1 MEANELF
8 AIESHNLHSVQEQMG
23 VAMTPLNRYAD
34 ELRTAKQKLADRH
47 AAVLSLMGKLTG
59 SKKINEQRAAQF
71 NLTLGQQNKQIKKLG
86 PRLLRRVRVNLQDP
100 GRWEPARSCHGKL
113 SSVRSDHIRKNRYT
127 SDISFP
133 ALPLQYISFS
143 VQRWPVC

>member
-8 AIESHNLHSVQEQMG
+8 AIESHNLHPVQEQMD
-23 VAMTPLNRYAD
+23 VAMTQLNRYSY
-34 ELRTAKQKLADRH
+34 ELRRAKQKLADRD
-47 AAVLSLMGKLTG
+47 AAVLSLMGKLAG
-59 SKKINEQRAAQF
+59 SNKIKEQQAAQF

-86 PRLLRRVRVNLQDP
+86 PRLVRRVRVNLQDP
-100 GRWEPARSCHGKL
+100 GRWEPARSCRGKL

-133 ALPLQYISFS
+133 AMPLQDIRLS
-143 VQRWPVC
+143 VQKWSVC